1 MPTDRSVAARS
12 RVEAIDLVRGIA
24 MIIMAL
30 DHVRDFVGDTRI
42 SPTDLRNAS
51 TALFFTR
58 WITHICAP
66 TFFLLAGTGA
76 WLGRRGRTAG
86 EQSRQLLLRGLWL
99 ILLEAVVLRCLAWQF
114 NVDFKLTMLVVLWA
128 LGWAM
133 IALSALV
140 YLPVPA
146 IAALGLVMIAGH
158 NLFDGIRSTN
168 PLWTVLHSPGF
179 LLQTTDH
186 IVFVAYPLIP
196 WIGVMAAGYALG
208 PVWEWTRGRRRRF
221 LIRVGGT
228 MTLAFLVFRAINAYG
243 DPVRWASLG
252 TAGRTALSFLN
263 TTKYPPSLL
272 FLLMTLGPA
281 LLLLA
286 VFDRPGGVPRVL
298 RPALVIGRVPL
309 FYYMLHAPLIH
320 VIAIAICYAQ
330 YGEVHW
336 MFESPNPGAYPIT
349 PPPGWGLPLPG
360 IYAVWIGV
368 VLAMYPLCRW
378 LADVKERRRDWWLAY
393 V

>member
-1 MPTDRSVAARS
+1 MRS
-12 RVEAIDLVRGIA
+12 RVEAIDLVRGIV
-24 MIIMAL
+24 MIVMAL
-30 DHVRDFVGDTRI
+30 DHVRDFVGDTRV
-42 SPTDLRNAS
+42 SPTDLRSAS

-58 WITHICAP
+58 LVTHICAP
-66 TFFLLAGTGA
+66 TFFLLAGTSA
-76 WLGRRGRTAG
+76 YLAGRARSRH
-86 EQSRQLLLRGLWL
+86 QRSRQLFVRGLWL
-99 ILLEAVVLRCLAWQF
+99 ILLETVVLRCLAWQF
-114 NVDFKLTMLVVLWA
+114 NFDFKLTMLVVLWA

-140 YLPVPA
+140 YLPTPA
-146 IAALGLVMIAGH
+146 IAAFGIAMIAGH
-158 NLFDGIRSTN
+158 NLFDGVRSAH

-179 LLQTTDH
+179 LLQTPDH
-186 IVFVAYPLIP
+186 IVFVAYPLVP

-208 PVWEWTRGRRRRF
+208 PIWEWSRERRLQF
-221 LIRVGGT
+221 LIRLGAA
-228 MTLAFLVFRAINAYG
+228 MTIAFVVLRTINAYG

-286 VFDRPGGVPRVL
+286 AFDRSSGRSPLLL
-298 RPALVIGRVPL
+298 RPALVVGKVPL
-309 FYYMLHAPLIH
+309 FYYMIHAPLIH
-320 VIAIAICYAQ
+320 LVAIAICYTQ

-336 MFESPNPGAYPIT
+336 MFESPDPGAYPIT

-368 VLAMYPLCRW
+368 VVAMYPLCRW
-378 LADVKERRRDWWLAY
+378 LADVKERRRDWWLTY